1 MEVRDE
7 FIPCIEIVASKC
19 YILAAQK
26 LRICYKAGCKIF
38 AWVDPEGVINIHQDH
53 VSDEDVVAFNEM

>member
-19 YILAAQK
+19 YILAVQK

-38 AWVDPEGVINIHQDH
+38 AWVDPEGVINIALSSLQYRT
-53 VSDEDVVAFNEM
+53 

>member
-38 AWVDPEGVINIHQDH
+38 AWVDPEGVINIAQCP
-53 VSDEDVVAFNEM
+53 FFFTI

>member
-38 AWVDPEGVINIHQDH
+38 AWVDPEGVINIALSSLQYRT
-53 VSDEDVVAFNEM
+53 